1 VSTAAGSIVNQSNG
15 SFGKPPI
22 LNAPR
27 IPMPTVADLNML
39 DSLAQVGQTRFAGS
53 TAGDAGEARTRIQ
66 FLTIDLG
73 VANGGVH
80 GFFRV
85 YQAGTAIANP
95 EDFVSASLPT
105 TTSTAGSYLELSMNC
120 GDSVVTGRFM
130 PAFYHDT
137 TTDATHLHGIIGTS
151 NANKIARRDFSLS
164 QGYPRSRCLLGGDSA
179 LTLPAIATG
188 ANPNWPTSGHPDGGS
203 WVAAPA
209 GIQAALASLGTV
221 ITNRRDAAYLFPLTR
236 QWNTNFKGVIYVD
249 GKVVLDGV
257 IRGRVTVAAAGNIIF
272 GDDLTYFQNTATRD
286 CAFGDIAG
294 YFSGQSIMVSNNTL
308 NAPQTLNN
316 NGSLN
321 TSPTGTFRSYAAT
334 NDETIHGFFLT
345 LKTFGAEENSLGSN
359 TDQDCLIGGTFNSG
373 RGCLRTYGG
382 IIQERRG
389 AVGLTSGEGYIK
401 RYEYDACGA
410 TNPPPYYPTTG
421 VFVRNRFYELDPTR
435 FSVAAWFAAN
445 QN

>member
-1 VSTAAGSIVNQSNG
+1 
-15 SFGKPPI
+15 
-22 LNAPR
+22 
-27 IPMPTVADLNML
+27 MPTVTDLAKL
-39 DSLAQVGQTRFAGS
+39 DSLAQVGNVRFTGS
-53 TAGDAGEARTRIQ
+53 MAGDAGEARTRIH

-80 GFFRV
+80 GFFMV

-95 EDFVSASLPT
+95 EDFVSASLPP
-105 TTSTAGSYLELSMNC
+105 AGVTYLRGSDNC
-120 GDSVVTGRFM
+120 GDVRKGRFLSAARHNPIPLATDPVDSVHRHHTTNAANNQDSALIRRTSVVT
-130 PAFYHDT
+130 PD
-137 TTDATHLHGIIGTS
+137 L
-151 NANKIARRDFSLS
+151 NRDPV
-164 QGYPRSRCLLGGDSA
+164 YCYLGGDSI
-179 LTLPAIATG
+179 LTFPDAG
-188 ANPNWPTSGHPDGGS
+188 AAWPTTGHRDGGA

-209 GIQAALASLGTV
+209 GIQASLASLGSI
-221 ITNRRDAAYLFPLTR
+221 ITDRPDAGYLFPLTR

-249 GKVVLDGV
+249 GKVILDGV

-272 GDDLTYFQNTATRD
+272 GDDITYFQNPATRD

-321 TSPTGTFRSYAAT
+321 TSPAGTFRSYAAT

-389 AVGLTSGEGYIK
+389 AVGLTGGEGYIK
-401 RYEYDACGA
+401 RYEYDVCGA

-421 VFVRNRFYELDPTR
+421 VFVKNRFYELDPTR
-435 FSVAAWFAAN
+435 FSVAGWFAAN